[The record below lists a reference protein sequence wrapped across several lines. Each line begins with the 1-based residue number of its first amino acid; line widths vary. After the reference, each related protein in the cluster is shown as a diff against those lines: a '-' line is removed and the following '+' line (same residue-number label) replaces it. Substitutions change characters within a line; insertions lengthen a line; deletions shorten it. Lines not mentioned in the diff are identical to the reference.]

1 MIADLQFFT
10 KDNFIKHKD
19 TLDLPESVYLD
30 LISQKLSPS
39 IEILE
44 GFVLV
49 NLTEF
54 QSNSKKTNW
63 LTKNDIYVC
72 LSKDRLILITYAPTI
87 DDSILSK
94 CESEFKNVPNLDL
107 GRVLC
112 RVFELIIERNK
123 KILFDIEKSLSE
135 LEDTIIS
142 SDTGMA
148 VEQFANTELTPKK
161 KHNPYKNY
169 MDKII
174 RHRKQLFLMRKYIE
188 PLDEIIDFLLESDL
202 TFITSENRF
211 YFQKIATKLDKLN
224 NLLFQTREYATQVR
238 EAWQTQVDIGLNSI
252 MKIFT
257 VITAISLPISLV
269 TGWYGM
275 NFKYMPELNWTYG
288 YAFAF
293 LFSAIVVIFSLKY
306 FKKNKLL

>member
-1 MIADLQFFT
+1 MTTALQFFT
-10 KDNFIKHKD
+10 KETFIKYKD
-19 TLDLPESVYLD
+19 SLNLPESVYLE
-30 LISQKLSPS
+30 LNSPKLSPS
-39 IEILE
+39 VEILDD
-44 GFVLV
+44 FLLV

-54 QSNSKKTNW
+54 HSNSKKSNW
-63 LTKNDIYVC
+63 LVKNDLYVC
-72 LSKDRLILITYAPTI
+72 LSENGLILITYASTKEESVI
-87 DDSILSK
+87 SK
-94 CESEFKNVPNLDL
+94 CEAEFKNIVNPDL
-107 GRVLC
+107 GKVLC
-112 RVFELIIERNK
+112 RIFELIIERNK
-123 KILFDIEKSLSE
+123 KILFDIEKSLSA
-135 LEDTIIS
+135 LEDAIIS
-142 SDTGMA
+142 ADTEVS
-148 VEQFANTELTPKK
+148 VEKFTNSELTPKK

-188 PLDEIIDFLLESDL
+188 PLDEIIDFLLESD
-202 TFITSENRF
+202 FSAITTESRF
-211 YFQKIATKLDKLN
+211 NFQKAAVKLDKLN